1 MVELAP
7 VGHHGDH
14 RIETWTIPAAAS
26 VVMEDD
32 GLCVFLFF
40 PFLLHSFESS
50 SLGLISK
57 VETKLISLVKSNDGD
72 LI

>member
-14 RIETWTIPAAAS
+14 RIETWTIPATAS
-26 VVMEDD
+26 VVMED

-50 SLGLISK
+50 SLDLISK
-57 VETKLISLVKSNDGD
+57 GETKLISLMKSNDGD